1 MSVYLSLYI
10 YIYNV
15 SLSLYLF
22 FSLSLY
28 ISLSLSLSLSFSHS
42 LLFRRL
48 AETRGDFAEAA
59 DMEDY
64 ESKKPKLARQII
76 AGKRKRKTERKIERS
91 TVREIGK

>member
-1 MSVYLSLYI
+1 MSRSLSISFSHSLYI
-10 YIYNV
+10 YR
-15 SLSLYLF
+15 SLSP
-22 FSLSLY
+22 
-28 ISLSLSLSLSFSHS
+28 SLSLSLSLSFSHS

-76 AGKRKRKTERKIERS
+76 AGKRM
-91 TVREIGK
+91 

>member
-1 MSVYLSLYI
+1 MSRSLSISFSHSLYI
-10 YIYNV
+10 YR
-15 SLSLYLF
+15 
-22 FSLSLY
+22 
-28 ISLSLSLSLSFSHS
+28 SLSLSLSFSHS

-76 AGKRKRKTERKIERS
+76 AGKRKRKTERRIERS